1 MTISMAWLRKS
12 GGTQE
17 LIFASDS
24 RLSGGGHV
32 DQCQKVFGLPREDC
46 CIAFAGSTSIAYPF
60 ILQLQNVIEHH
71 TKSLDRQVDIKDVKT
86 RAVSLLNFFIRVHEG
101 TIADVFAS
109 ELLETSFIFGG
120 WSWRAARFYVWKIV
134 YKPALKRYIAIRAGN
149 TKTASADQGV
159 IALVGDYLPQFH
171 KALKRDLAGAAAIA
185 AKTYAALNLD
195 FQPLR
200 VLAKMLAD
208 PKFTDRRSDLSGKI
222 GGAPQVTAIYPFL
235 RTKDFA
241 VEWDIEDKFV
251 YSIKGR
257 VIADFEL
264 FENPAIDPFTG
275 EFRTPVRGSRGNEIE
290 APGMMSGV
298 SADIG
303 WSSWPMGI
311 TPLDLG
317 KKT

>member
-1 MTISMAWLRKS
+1 MTIAMAWLRGS
-12 GGTQE
+12 GGSQE

-71 TKSLDRQVDIKDVKT
+71 TRSLDRQVDIKNVKT

-101 TIADVFAS
+101 TIADVFGS

-159 IALVGDYLPQFH
+159 IALVGDYIPQFH
-171 KALKRDLAGAAAIA
+171 AALKRDLAGAAAIA
-185 AKTYAALNLD
+185 ATADAALNLD

-208 PKFTDRRSDLSGKI
+208 PKFTDRRGDLSGKI

-235 RTKDFA
+235 RTRDFA
-241 VEWDIEDKFV
+241 VEWNVDDKFV

-257 VIADFEL
+257 VVADFEL

-275 EFRTPVRGSRGNEIE
+275 EFRTPVRGPRGNEIE
-290 APGMMSGV
+290 GPGMMSGV
-298 SADIG
+298 SSDIG
-303 WSSWPMGI
+303 
-311 TPLDLG
+311 
-317 KKT
+317 